1 MVKGAQ
7 HSFVKALAK
16 ELAPSGVRV
25 NAVSPGA
32 VDTNMLDQFTSD
44 EKKRWQRKFPR
55 RLAKPEEIA
64 EAAAFIIGQGFLYY
78 GHILSVN
85 GGWHC

>member
-1 MVKGAQ
+1 M
-7 HSFVKALAK
+7 
-16 ELAPSGVRV
+16 

-32 VDTNMLDQFTSD
+32 VDTNMLDQFTYD
-44 EKKRWQRKFPR
+44 EKEALAEEIPAG

-64 EAAAFIIGQGFLYY
+64 EAAAFLLSDKASYIT

>member
-1 MVKGAQ
+1 M
-7 HSFVKALAK
+7 
-16 ELAPSGVRV
+16 
-25 NAVSPGA
+25 NAVSLSA

-44 EKKRWQRKFPR
+44 EKEALAEEIPAG

-64 EAAAFIIGQGFLYY
+64 EAAAFLLSDKASYIT